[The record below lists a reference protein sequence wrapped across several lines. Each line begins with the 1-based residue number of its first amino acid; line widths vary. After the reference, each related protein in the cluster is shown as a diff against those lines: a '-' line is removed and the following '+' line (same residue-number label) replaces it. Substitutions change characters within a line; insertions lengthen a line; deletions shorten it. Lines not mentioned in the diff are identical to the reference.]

1 MLGIGCRFGYRN
13 TTGQPTCPGWS
24 NRLGALT
31 CEGIWGFPHRAANQ
45 EPPLLLSEPPWR
57 AVSGPLASRAGS
69 LGLHQTP
76 RDIMHPQG
84 SS

>member
-31 CEGIWGFPHRAANQ
+31 CEGIWGFVAGRCLNLPGILQANHCQ
-45 EPPLLLSEPPWR
+45 R
-57 AVSGPLASRAGS
+57 K
-69 LGLHQTP
+69 T
-76 RDIMHPQG
+76 
-84 SS
+84 